1 MVYIVR
7 KHLANF
13 INLIILIVG
22 SLSGFFHSHTKL
34 FYENFLFLFL
44 FISIVMFTLCQLIHI
59 VGKYFGKKSQPK
71 STKEPKYF
79 RWTIRFSF
87 LYLRCIFYS
96 CLAVYKLLYWKI
108 KRICLGYKGFSFW
121 RQHSFKSFICYYFYD
136 FNRFF

>member
-22 SLSGFFHSHTKL
+22 SLSGFFHSHTNL

-44 FISIVMFTLCQLIHI
+44 FISIVMFTLCLLIHI

-71 STKEPKYF
+71 STKEPKYLDELLG
-79 RWTIRFSF
+79 S
-87 LYLRCIFYS
+87 LSCIYV
-96 CLAVYKLLYWKI
+96 A
-108 KRICLGYKGFSFW
+108 
-121 RQHSFKSFICYYFYD
+121 SFIAAWPYTNYCIG
-136 FNRFF
+136 N